1 MSINKE
7 NYEMYF
13 FDLMEGNLSA
23 DEEKQVRAFAAQH
36 PELEAELAAYTQ
48 SVLVAD
54 ETVVFENKE
63 SLKRKKGGFIY
74 LFHTYLSVAAIGILL
89 IGALWILNQ
98 PESSSTGL
106 LANSKD
112 TTSAVQPSSTEQAVV
127 PEVTAE
133 NNKADEKT
141 PVVPH
146 VTYATT
152 VKKSDRISTSKRAVQ
167 KEKLTTPVKFT
178 PVQEP
183 IQMAKVDTS
192 IIKKDIPQIHLEQQ
206 VEKRVASVLSD
217 KDKDSAQ
224 VVVVQN
230 NQPEPAERMGVKE
243 TIVNKVGNWLSYL
256 SKPTLKIERVKEDD
270 KTRLKIQLENERL
283 KMMSTMKAGL

>member
-23 DEEKQVRAFAAQH
+23 DEEQMVRAFAAQH
-36 PELEAELAAYTQ
+36 PELEAELAAYSK
-48 SVLVAD
+48 SVLVTD

-63 SLKRKKGGFIY
+63 SLKRKKGGLIY
-74 LFHTYLSVAAIGILL
+74 LFHPYLSVAAIGILL

-98 PESSSTGL
+98 PESSSTDL
-106 LANSKD
+106 MANTKD
-112 TTSAVQPSSTEQAVV
+112 TTSAIQSSSSEQAVV
-127 PEVTAE
+127 PEVTAK
-133 NNKADEKT
+133 NKADET
-141 PVVPH
+141 LSVPKA
-146 VTYATT
+146 TYEATI
-152 VKKSDRISTSKRAVQ
+152 KKSDRNITPKRTIQ

-178 PVQEP
+178 PQQEP

-206 VEKRVASVLSD
+206 VEKRVASVLPD
-217 KDKDSAQ
+217 INADSAQ
-224 VVVVQN
+224 VQLVQN
-230 NQPEPAERMGVKE
+230 NQLEPAERMGVKE

>member
-23 DEEKQVRAFAAQH
+23 EEEQMVRAFAAQH
-36 PELEAELAAYTQ
+36 PELAAELAAYTQ
-48 SVLVAD
+48 SVLLAD

-63 SLKRKKGGFIY
+63 SLKRKKGGVFY
-74 LFHTYLSVAAIGILL
+74 LFHPYLSVAAAGVLL

-98 PESSSTGL
+98 PESSSTGV
-106 LANSKD
+106 LANTKND
-112 TTSAVQPSSTEQAVV
+112 TSVAPPQSTEQVLV
-127 PEVTAE
+127 NETTEE
-133 NNKADEKT
+133 NKTDET

-152 VKKSDRISTSKRAVQ
+152 VKKSDRNSTPKRVV
-167 KEKLTTPVKFT
+167 KKDKLTTPVKFIPVPE
-178 PVQEP
+178 PVQ
-183 IQMAKVDTS
+183 MTKVDTS

-206 VEKRVASVLSD
+206 VEKRIASVLPD
-217 KDKDSAQ
+217 KIADSAQ
-224 VVVVQN
+224 VVVAQT
-230 NQPEPAERMGVKE
+230 NQPELAERMGVKE

>member
-23 DEEKQVRAFAAQH
+23 DEEQMVRAFAAQH
-36 PELEAELAAYTQ
+36 PELAAELAAYSK

-63 SLKRKKGGFIY
+63 SLKRKKGGLIY
-74 LFHTYLSVAAIGILL
+74 LFHPYLSVAAIGILL
-89 IGALWILNQ
+89 IGALWIVNQ
-98 PESSSTGL
+98 PESSSTDL
-106 LANSKD
+106 MANRKD
-112 TTSAVQPSSTEQAVV
+112 TTSAVQPPSTEQALV
-127 PEVTAE
+127 PEIAE
-133 NNKADEKT
+133 ENKTDET
-141 PVVPH
+141 LAVPQA
-146 VTYATT
+146 TYAAT
-152 VKKSDRISTSKRAVQ
+152 VKKSHRNSVPKRAVQ
-167 KEKLTTPVKFT
+167 KEESASPVKFT
-178 PVQEP
+178 PLQEP
-183 IQMAKVDTS
+183 FQMAKVDTS

-206 VEKRVASVLSD
+206 VEKRIASVLPN
-217 KDKDSAQ
+217 KNEDSAQ
-224 VVVVQN
+224 VQLVQN
-230 NQPEPAERMGVKE
+230 NQPEPAERIGVKE

-283 KMMSTMKAGL
+283 KMLSTMKAGL

>member
-23 DEEKQVRAFAAQH
+23 DEEQMVRAFAAQH
-36 PELEAELAAYTQ
+36 PELAAELAAYSK

-74 LFHTYLSVAAIGILL
+74 LFHPYLSVAAIGILL

-98 PESSSTGL
+98 PESSSTGV
-106 LANSKD
+106 LANAKND
-112 TTSAVQPSSTEQAVV
+112 TSVTLPQSTEQVLVNETTEENIADETSAV
-127 PEVTAE
+127 
-133 NNKADEKT
+133 
-141 PVVPH
+141 PH
-146 VTYATT
+146 AMYATT
-152 VKKSDRISTSKRAVQ
+152 VKKPHRNSAQKRVVQ
-167 KEKLTTPVKFT
+167 KEESASPVKFT
-178 PVQEP
+178 PLQEP

-206 VEKRVASVLSD
+206 VEKRVASVLPD

-224 VVVVQN
+224 AVVVQN

>member
-23 DEEKQVRAFAAQH
+23 DEEQMVRAFAAQH
-36 PELEAELAAYTQ
+36 PELAAELAAYSK

-63 SLKRKKGGFIY
+63 SLKRKKGGLIY
-74 LFHTYLSVAAIGILL
+74 LFHPYLTVAAIGILL
-89 IGALWILNQ
+89 IGTLWILNQ
-98 PESSSTGL
+98 PESSSTDL
-106 LANSKD
+106 MANTKD
-112 TTSAVQPSSTEQAVV
+112 TTSAVQPPSTEQALV
-127 PEVTAE
+127 PEITAE
-133 NNKADEKT
+133 DKSDET

-146 VTYATT
+146 VMYATA
-152 VKKSDRISTSKRAVQ
+152 VKKSHRNPAVQ
-167 KEKLTTPVKFT
+167 KEESASPVKFT
-178 PVQEP
+178 PQQEP

-206 VEKRVASVLSD
+206 VEKRVASVLPD
-217 KDKDSAQ
+217 INADSAQ
-224 VVVVQN
+224 IQLVQN

-256 SKPTLKIERVKEDD
+256 SKPTLRIERVKEDD

>member
-1 MSINKE
+1 MNINKE

-23 DEEKQVRAFAAQH
+23 DEAQMVKAFAAQH
-36 PELEAELAAYTQ
+36 PELEAELTAYTK

-74 LFHTYLSVAAIGILL
+74 LFHPYLSVAAIGVLL

-98 PESSSTGL
+98 PESSSTGV
-106 LANSKD
+106 LANTKD
-112 TTSAVQPSSTEQAVV
+112 NTSVTQSPSAKQNLVRETTE
-127 PEVTAE
+127 E
-133 NNKADEKT
+133 NKAGET
-141 PVVPH
+141 LAVPQA
-146 VTYATT
+146 TYTAT
-152 VKKSDRISTSKRAVQ
+152 VKKSHRNRAPKRAVQ
-167 KEKLTTPVKFT
+167 KDKLTTPVKFT

-206 VEKRVASVLSD
+206 VEKRVASVFPD
-217 KDKDSAQ
+217 INTDSTQ
-224 VVVVQN
+224 LVTVQI
-230 NQPEPAERMGVKE
+230 NQPEPAEQMGVKE
-243 TIVNKVGNWLSYL
+243 TIVNKVSNWLSYL

-270 KTRLKIQLENERL
+270 KTRLRIQLENERL

>member
-23 DEEKQVRAFAAQH
+23 EEEQMVRAFAAQH
-36 PELEAELAAYTQ
+36 PELAAELAAYTQ

-63 SLKRKKGGFIY
+63 SLKRKRGGVIY
-74 LFHTYLSVAAIGILL
+74 LFHPYLSVAAVGVLL

-98 PESSSTGL
+98 PESSTTGV
-106 LANSKD
+106 LAITKNDTSVAPPQLTEQVLVNETTEENKKD
-112 TTSAVQPSSTEQAVV
+112 ETSAVPQSTYTAAVKN
-127 PEVTAE
+127 PHR
-133 NNKADEKT
+133 KST
-141 PVVPH
+141 P
-146 VTYATT
+146 
-152 VKKSDRISTSKRAVQ
+152 DRAIQ
-167 KEKLTTPVKFT
+167 KEQSVAPVKFT

-183 IQMAKVDTS
+183 IQVAKVDTS

-206 VEKRVASVLSD
+206 VEKRIASVLPD
-217 KDKDSAQ
+217 KIADSAQ
-224 VVVVQN
+224 VVVAQT
-230 NQPEPAERMGVKE
+230 NQTEPAERMGVKE

-256 SKPTLKIERVKEDD
+256 SKPTLRIERVKEDD

>member
-23 DEEKQVRAFAAQH
+23 DEEQMVRAFAAQH
-36 PELEAELAAYTQ
+36 PELAAELAAYSK

-63 SLKRKKGGFIY
+63 SLKRKKVGLIY
-74 LFHTYLSVAAIGILL
+74 LFHPYLTVAAIGILL
-89 IGALWILNQ
+89 
-98 PESSSTGL
+98 
-106 LANSKD
+106 
-112 TTSAVQPSSTEQAVV
+112 
-127 PEVTAE
+127 
-133 NNKADEKT
+133 
-141 PVVPH
+141 
-146 VTYATT
+146 
-152 VKKSDRISTSKRAVQ
+152 
-167 KEKLTTPVKFT
+167 
-178 PVQEP
+178 
-183 IQMAKVDTS
+183 M
-192 IIKKDIPQIHLEQQ
+192 Q
-206 VEKRVASVLSD
+206 VEKRVASVLPD
-217 KDKDSAQ
+217 INADSAQ
-224 VVVVQN
+224 VAVAQN
-230 NQPEPAERMGVKE
+230 NQLEPAERMGVKE

>member
-23 DEEKQVRAFAAQH
+23 DEEQMVRAFAAQH
-36 PELEAELAAYTQ
+36 PELSAELAAYSK

-63 SLKRKKGGFIY
+63 SLKRKKVGLIY
-74 LFHTYLSVAAIGILL
+74 LFHPYLTVAAIGILL

-98 PESSSTGL
+98 PESRSTGV
-106 LANSKD
+106 LANTKD
-112 TTSAVQPSSTEQAVV
+112 TSSLVQPPSTEQALV
-127 PEVTAE
+127 PEIAE
-133 NNKADEKT
+133 ENKTDET
-141 PVVPH
+141 LAVPH

-152 VKKSDRISTSKRAVQ
+152 VKKSYRNGAVQ
-167 KEKLTTPVKFT
+167 KQESASPVKFT
-178 PVQEP
+178 PVPEP

-206 VEKRVASVLSD
+206 VEKRVASVLPD
-217 KDKDSAQ
+217 INADSAQ
-224 VVVVQN
+224 VAVAQI
-230 NQPEPAERMGVKE
+230 NQPGPAERMGVKE

-256 SKPTLKIERVKEDD
+256 SKPTLKIERVKEGD

-283 KMMSTMKAGL
+283 KLMSTMKAGL

>member
-23 DEEKQVRAFAAQH
+23 DEEQQVRAFAAQH
-36 PELEAELAAYTQ
+36 PQLEAELTAYTQ

-74 LFHTYLSVAAIGILL
+74 LFQPYLSVAAIGILL
-89 IGALWILNQ
+89 IGAFWILNQ

-106 LANSKD
+106 LANTKD
-112 TTSAVQPSSTEQAVV
+112 TTSAIQFSSSEQAVV
-127 PEVTAE
+127 PEVAAE
-133 NNKADEKT
+133 NKADET
-141 PVVPH
+141 PVLPH
-146 VTYATT
+146 VTFATT
-152 VKKSDRISTSKRAVQ
+152 VNKSHRNSTSKRAVQ
-167 KEKLTTPVKFT
+167 KKKLTAPVKFT
-178 PVQEP
+178 SVQEP

-206 VEKRVASVLSD
+206 VEKRVASVLPVINA
-217 KDKDSAQ
+217 DSAQ
-224 VVVVQN
+224 VQLVQN

-256 SKPTLKIERVKEDD
+256 SKPTLKIERVKEND
-270 KTRLKIQLENERL
+270 KTRLKIQLENDRL